1 MPAAGPSVSW
11 QGGLRAAF
19 FVARVVVMAA
29 VRGRQPASAGAGVNG
44 AAGAPLASADVWVT
58 IRSMR
63 TTACH
68 AAPCAAFGG
77 LLAALLLGAPAA
89 WAQDATRPV
98 YRCPGPPVLYTD
110 AITPEEARGAA
121 TAPP

>member
-1 MPAAGPSVSW
+1 
-11 QGGLRAAF
+11 
-19 FVARVVVMAA
+19 
-29 VRGRQPASAGAGVNG
+29 
-44 AAGAPLASADVWVT
+44 
-58 IRSMR
+58 MR

-110 AITPEEARGAA
+110 AITPEEARSRYTVPGGFQREIQPVEAWEPQPMPSASPEDEEAARAAVEAALKGKAGAEGEE
-121 TAPP
+121 